1 MSTLSV
7 WLHGQHLAQLEQ
19 LRTRRLRLRFTDL
32 ALDRWGVGARPLSL
46 SLPLTERRVEGE
58 ALERF
63 CDNLLPEGA
72 VRAVLEREN
81 GIRPG
86 DTFALLSRIGRECAG
101 AIQFTTDEA
110 PVGDGTL
117 TPLTSDEVDVL
128 VRDLPTHHAPDGL
141 AVSASLGGVQD
152 KVLLTRTSDGW
163 AWPTDGAM
171 SSHLIK
177 PQPQSPQ
184 VPIPD
189 IIRYEHW
196 ALEVAGAAGLR
207 ASRSELAWFGG
218 RQALVV
224 ERFDRHEGR
233 RLHQEDFTQSLA
245 LASRDKYESSVGE
258 RRLAALAT
266 RAAAEAADPQQLL
279 TELLAHVTFN
289 VAIGNGDAHSKNY
302 SIQISP
308 AATVSMAPL
317 YDVAPVFL
325 VAPAYRHAGHAVDEQ
340 VYLPYITT
348 EHLVAEAGEWG
359 LPAEVAGDVVRR
371 TLLAITA
378 AVEELGE
385 PADTPIPVGEA
396 VLERVTA
403 LVG

>member
-7 WLHGQHLAQLEQ
+7 WLHGEHLAQLEQ
-19 LRTRRLRLRFTDL
+19 LRTSRLRLRFTDA

-46 SLPLTERRVEGE
+46 SLPLTERRVQGD

-63 CDNLLPEGA
+63 CDNLLPEGG

-81 GIRPG
+81 DIRPG

-110 PVGDGTL
+110 PAGAGRV

-128 VRDLPTHHAPDGL
+128 VRDLPTHHVPDGL

-152 KVLLTRTSDGW
+152 KVLLTRTADGW
-163 AWPTDGAM
+163 AWPADGAM
-171 SSHLIK
+171 SSHLVK

-184 VPIPD
+184 APIPD

-196 ALEVAGAAGLR
+196 ALQVAAAAGLR
-207 ASRSELAWFGG
+207 AARSELEWFGD

-224 ERFDRHEGR
+224 ERFDRHGGR
-233 RLHQEDFTQSLA
+233 RIHQEDFTQSLA
-245 LASRDKYESSVGE
+245 LASRDKHESSVGE

-279 TELLAHVTFN
+279 TELLAQVTFN
-289 VAIGNGDAHSKNY
+289 AAIGNGDAHSKNY
-302 SIQISP
+302 SIQISR
-308 AATVSMAPL
+308 AATVSMSPL

-325 VAPAYRHAGHAVDEQ
+325 VAPTYRHAGHAVNEQ

-348 EHLVAEAGEWG
+348 EHLVAEACEWG
-359 LPAEVAGDVVRR
+359 LGADVAAVVVRQ
-371 TLLAITA
+371 TLLAIA
-378 AVEELGE
+378 EAVENLGE
-385 PADTPIPVGEA
+385 PADTPVAVGRA
-396 VLERVTA
+396 VLGRVRA
-403 LVG
+403 LAG